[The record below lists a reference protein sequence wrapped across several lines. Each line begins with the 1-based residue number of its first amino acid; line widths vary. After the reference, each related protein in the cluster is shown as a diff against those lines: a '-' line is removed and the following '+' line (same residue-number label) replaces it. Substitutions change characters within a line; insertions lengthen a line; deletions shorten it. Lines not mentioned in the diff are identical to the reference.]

1 MKPGDCLQSTP
12 EFLLRLLLKQHDRR
26 GLDHIP
32 VSVFTQIPGED
43 GRVERHKFNIGTR
56 QLSHIRHPVPVPAR
70 ATCVLWRDS
79 LVFVISQLSAHR
91 SSAWFCSNCGCFS
104 CSQVTNHSSRDKM
117 LVFNQTVLLCSNF
130 VCSCR
135 LICWMMLRLFS
146 SCRAGDW
153 FVARISK
160 NESRFVLILYSR
172 KVSCRKVSLSRTRC
186 AGRGLGLVPLRFP
199 LVPLNWISDDI
210 RKNHLVH

>member
-1 MKPGDCLQSTP
+1 MITVDWITSPYPYLPRSP
-12 EFLLRLLLKQHDRR
+12 ERTEGWKDINLISEH
-26 GLDHIP
+26 GNYP
-32 VSVFTQIPGED
+32 TSA
-43 GRVERHKFNIGTR
+43 TR
-56 QLSHIRHPVPVPAR
+56 SPCRTRTLCFVAR
-70 ATCVLWRDS
+70 QFS
-79 LVFVISQLSAHR
+79 LCDISASAHR

-146 SCRAGDW
+146 SCRAEVW

>member
-1 MKPGDCLQSTP
+1 MIAVDWITSPYPYLPRSP
-12 EFLLRLLLKQHDRR
+12 ERTEGWKDINLISEH
-26 GLDHIP
+26 GNYP
-32 VSVFTQIPGED
+32 TSA
-43 GRVERHKFNIGTR
+43 TR
-56 QLSHIRHPVPVPAR
+56 SPCRTRTLCFVAR
-70 ATCVLWRDS
+70 QFS
-79 LVFVISQLSAHR
+79 LCDISASAHR

-135 LICWMMLRLFS
+135 LICWMMLRLLS

-186 AGRGLGLVPLRFP
+186 AGRGLGLVALRFP